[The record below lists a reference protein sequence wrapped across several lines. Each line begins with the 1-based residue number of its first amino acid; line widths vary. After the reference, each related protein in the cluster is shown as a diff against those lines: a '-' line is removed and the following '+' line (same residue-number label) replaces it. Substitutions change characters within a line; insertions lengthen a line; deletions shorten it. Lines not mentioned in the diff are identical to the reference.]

1 MTDKKATGAGQLD
14 EYVEAA
20 VQRLLTEDAGIAEQ
34 GLTIVRRKNKLIV
47 YGEVESPQRR
57 DHILQLL
64 AEKFPDVPLTVDIGI
79 TRAQEPTEVEEL
91 P

>member
-1 MTDKKATGAGQLD
+1 MTDQNPTGAEQVD

-34 GLTIVRRKNKLIV
+34 GLTVVRRKKTLFV

-64 AEKFPDVPLTVDIGI
+64 AEKFPDVPLSVDIGI

>member
-1 MTDKKATGAGQLD
+1 MTEHNPSAAELD

-20 VQRLLTEDAGIAEQ
+20 VHRLLTEDAGIAEQ
-34 GLTIVRRKNKLIV
+34 GLTVVRRKNKLIV

-64 AEKFPDVPLTVDIGI
+64 ADKFPDVPLSVDIGI

>member
-1 MTDKKATGAGQLD
+1 MTDKKMTKAGEID

-20 VQRLLTEDAGIAEQ
+20 VHRLLTEDVGIAEQ
-34 GLTIVRRKNKLIV
+34 GLTVVRRKNKLMV

-64 AEKFPDVPLTVDIGI
+64 ADKFPEVPLTVDIGI

>member
-1 MTDKKATGAGQLD
+1 MTDQNPNAAHLD

-20 VQRLLTEDAGIAEQ
+20 VQRLLTEDSGIAEQ
-34 GLTIVRRKNKLIV
+34 GLTAVRRKNKLFV

-57 DHILQLL
+57 DHILHLL
-64 AEKFPDVPLTVDIGI
+64 ADKFPDLPLSVDIGI

>member
-1 MTDKKATGAGQLD
+1 MTDRKATGGRPLD

-34 GLTIVRRKNKLIV
+34 GLNVVRRKDRLIL

-57 DHILQLL
+57 EHILGLV

>member
-1 MTDKKATGAGQLD
+1 MSHHNPTGAEQVD

-20 VQRLLTEDAGIAEQ
+20 VQRLLTEDVGIAEQ
-34 GLTIVRRKNKLIV
+34 GLTVVRRKSTLMV

-64 AEKFPDVPLTVDIGI
+64 AEKFPDVRLSVDIGI
-79 TRAQEPTEVEEL
+79 TRVQEPTEVEEL

>member
-1 MTDKKATGAGQLD
+1 MTDREAAGGRPVD

-34 GLTIVRRKNKLIV
+34 GLTVTRRKDRLV
-47 YGEVESPQRR
+47 LYGEVESVQRR
-57 DHILQLL
+57 DHILDLV
-64 AEKFPDVPLTVDIGI
+64 AEKFPDVPLSVDIGI

>member
-1 MTDKKATGAGQLD
+1 MTDKKATPAEQID

-34 GLTIVRRKNKLIV
+34 GLTVVRRKNKLSV

-64 AEKFPDVPLTVDIGI
+64 ADKFPDVPLTVDIGI

>member
-1 MTDKKATGAGQLD
+1 MTDRNSAGDRPLD
-14 EYVEAA
+14 EYTEAA

-34 GLTIVRRKNKLIV
+34 GLTIVRRKDRLV
-47 YGEVESPQRR
+47 LYGEVESPQRR
-57 DHILQLL
+57 EHILGLI
-64 AEKFPDVPLTVDIGI
+64 AEKFPEVPLSVDIGV

>member
-1 MTDKKATGAGQLD
+1 MTEQHPSSAEQVD
-14 EYVEAA
+14 EYVESA
-20 VQRLLTEDAGIAEQ
+20 VQRLLTEDTGIAEQ
-34 GLTIVRRKNKLIV
+34 GLTVVRRKNKLVV
-47 YGEVESPQRR
+47 YGEVESPRRR

-64 AEKFPDVPLTVDIGI
+64 ADKFPDVPLSVDIGI